1 MGKYKDEF
9 LYCDPNTT
17 IDMVYC
23 WNRGF
28 YYYPILVP
36 NQTVSMRYV
45 PKVKIEWK
53 SGKESGQGEFTYDQ
67 NQELYD
73 VIYRLYIHKA
83 KQLRDK

>member
-1 MGKYKDEF
+1 
-9 LYCDPNTT
+9 
-17 IDMVYC
+17 
-23 WNRGF
+23 
-28 YYYPILVP
+28 
-36 NQTVSMRYV
+36 MRYV

-73 VIYRLYIHKA
+73 VIYMLYIHKA